1 MKPEDIRG
9 NTLEELSVL
18 EGDLRRQLWK
28 ARFDNHTNQLDDT
41 SSIQKLRRD
50 LALPTS
56 VAGATKVG
64 TRQGQWAEEFR
75 VGLAAVDLSVGVCCE
90 DIAQLTTPVQLHG

>member
-9 NTLEELSVL
+9 NTIEELAVL

-41 SSIQKLRRD
+41 SSVHKLRRD
-50 LALPTS
+50 LA
-56 VAGATKVG
+56 
-64 TRQGQWAEEFR
+64 R
-75 VGLAAVDLSVGVCCE
+75 VKTILTERRIEAANKE
-90 DIAQLTTPVQLHG
+90 

>member
-9 NTLEELSVL
+9 NTIEELSVL

-50 LALPTS
+50 LARVKTILTE
-56 VAGATKVG
+56 
-64 TRQGQWAEEFR
+64 RRAE
-75 VGLAAVDLSVGVCCE
+75 AANKE
-90 DIAQLTTPVQLHG
+90 